1 MLADRRYC
9 YPLTM
14 TDFATRFLIT
24 CDLLTTTKETYT
36 FSVFDRA
43 FTDVGLNG
51 CACT

>member
-1 MLADRRYC
+1 MLADRRYS
-9 YPLTM
+9 YPLTKS
-14 TDFATRFLIT
+14 DFATRFLIP
-24 CDLLTTTKETYT
+24 CDFLTPTKEPYP